1 MAAMTKSAVQATVRP
16 LRPAGREAASPDVG
30 LAVAVVTAT
39 TPGLAIRLAGEERGA
54 VRAAG
59 CLVAPAMGDRVLV
72 AFVADDCFVLQILE
86 RTGPAPLAVAPADG
100 GPLEI
105 AATRLRLS
113 ASEEV
118 AVSAPSLAVG
128 VRSARLVA
136 DAATLLGQL
145 VTVVGE
151 RLRTTVRRH
160 EIAADHLAAKLGERV
175 TIVDGADVRTAATV
189 VDTVSGTMTTQ
200 TAAAVT
206 TAKRDLRFDAERVSI
221 G

>member
-1 MAAMTKSAVQATVRP
+1 MTKSAAQATATVRP
-16 LRPAGREAASPDVG
+16 LRPAGRETAAPDVG
-30 LAVAVVTAT
+30 LVVATVTAT
-39 TPGLAIRLAGEERGA
+39 APGLVVRLAGEERSA

-59 CLVAPAMGDRVLV
+59 CLVAPAVGDRIL
-72 AFVADDCFVLQILE
+72 ATLVADDCFVLQILE
-86 RTGPAPLAVAPADG
+86 RSGPAPLAVAPADG

-105 AATRLRLS
+105 AATRLRLA
-113 ASEEV
+113 ASEDIAV
-118 AVSAPSLAVG
+118 AAPSLTVG
-128 VRSARLVA
+128 VGSARLVA
-136 DAATLLGQL
+136 DAATLLGRL

-151 RLRTTVRRH
+151 RLRTTVRRQ

-175 TIVDGADVRTAATV
+175 TIVDGTDLRTAATV